1 MLVVDAI
8 DVYFKGK
15 DGTVQEEESWVGE
28 SALGPRYTTHERASS
43 EF

>member
-8 DVYFKGK
+8 DAYFEGNDGK
-15 DGTVQEEESWVGE
+15 VPEEESWVGE